1 MQRLPIRI
9 LLLERASGRG
19 EKEVLLFEGRRHHV
33 KVERGVLR
41 LCVFS
46 ERRLGAIKHAYAL
59 LTIVCPISSY
69 ITKDW
74 KRHKKACKAAKADQE
89 RADSYSLHK
98 AEFDRIRLK
107 YGFDKKADEISDLL
121 TMQGNEGGVSVNDFA
136 ERFGTTPEEAMVFLE
151 WIKVG
156 VKFKEE
162 TLDVAKKAGFSGP
175 SVAGKR

>member
-1 MQRLPIRI
+1 VIVVVLQR
-9 LLLERASGRG
+9 ADS
-19 EKEVLLFEGRRHHV
+19 
-33 KVERGVLR
+33 
-41 LCVFS
+41 
-46 ERRLGAIKHAYAL
+46 L

-107 YGFDKKADEISDLL
+107 YGFDKKADEISNLL

>member
-1 MQRLPIRI
+1 MYCH
-9 LLLERASGRG
+9 
-19 EKEVLLFEGRRHHV
+19 RRP
-33 KVERGVLR
+33 
-41 LCVFS
+41 
-46 ERRLGAIKHAYAL
+46 GAIKRAYVL
-59 LTIVCPISSY
+59 LTFVCPKYSY

-74 KRHKKACKAAKADQE
+74 KRHKKACKAIKADQE
-89 RADSYSLHK
+89 RADSHSLHK

-107 YGFDKKADEISDLL
+107 YGLDKKADEISELL
-121 TMQGNEGGVSVNDFA
+121 TMRGNEGGVSVNDFA

-162 TLDVAKKAGFSGP
+162 TLDVAKKSGFSGP